1 MFEGINVTFVDTFI
15 ASEIFQAQLWERIF
29 ANIVCMVK
37 SFEGDHQTDE
47 VGEGQ
52 EACECSDTFHFSW
65 E

>member
-1 MFEGINVTFVDTFI
+1 
-15 ASEIFQAQLWERIF
+15 
-29 ANIVCMVK
+29 MVK

-65 E
+65 EKYLKSKGNA